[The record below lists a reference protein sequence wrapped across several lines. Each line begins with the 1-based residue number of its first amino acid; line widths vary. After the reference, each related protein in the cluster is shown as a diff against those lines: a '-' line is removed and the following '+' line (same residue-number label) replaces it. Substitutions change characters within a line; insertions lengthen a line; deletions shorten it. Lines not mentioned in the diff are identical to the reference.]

1 MLPWQLAIGIL
12 SQQDIWN
19 LAMVCCGIVI
29 SKYVNQ
35 LCIACVLYLAGS
47 SAGFSVVYCSTL
59 SRRIA
64 AVAIAIC
71 RLSVSCDT
79 PLALTRYQA
88 VAMRSSILPLAQGA
102 GGMVMIDPAFQRAM
116 AQHCQEH
123 NIPVILDEVFSGI
136 WRLGHLSA
144 AEMLGIKP
152 DIACYAKLLTGKA
165 AAVVSAWPLVSYMEM
180 HNVVVTAMKRFLLVA
195 DAHNIFDL
203 SQTLPHHVHDVCVV
217 YSFKLA
223 VRRWPF

>member
-1 MLPWQLAIGIL
+1 MPNSPGLLL
-12 SQQDIWN
+12 SC
-19 LAMVCCGIVI
+19 VC
-29 SKYVNQ
+29 
-35 LCIACVLYLAGS
+35 LAGS
-47 SAGFSVVYCSTL
+47 SVV
-59 SRRIA
+59 RRLIA

-71 RLSVSCDT
+71 HPSVWCSFDID
-79 PLALTRYQA
+79 LALMYPKPEGASGCLATP
-88 VAMRSSILPLAQGA
+88 SSMLHLVQGA

-152 DIACYAKLLTGKA
+152 DIACYAKLLTGR
-165 AAVVSAWPLVSYMEM
+165 AAVLVSAWRLVSYTEVLVSYTEV
-180 HNVVVTAMKRFLLVA
+180 HNVVTLKTRFLLVA
-195 DAHNIFDL
+195 DAHNSFDL
-203 SQTLPHHVHDVCVV
+203 FQTLPYHVHDVCVL

-223 VRRWPF
+223 VHRSPVECQCMCP